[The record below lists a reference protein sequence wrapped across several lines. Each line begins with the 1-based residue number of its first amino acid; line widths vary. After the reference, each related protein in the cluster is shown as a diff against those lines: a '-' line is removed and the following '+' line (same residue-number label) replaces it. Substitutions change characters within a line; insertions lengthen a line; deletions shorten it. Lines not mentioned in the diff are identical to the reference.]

1 MINLSIVMGRDGCLQ
16 FLAEFLQVHKYLV
29 FVLKITTMIK
39 YKLVENQISTILDT
53 QELETDLLWALLN
66 LMENG
71 QRQDLTEIIAFDE
84 GLITIVLTI
93 GKSNKLDTK
102 LVE

>member
-1 MINLSIVMGRDGCLQ
+1 M
-16 FLAEFLQVHKYLV
+16 
-29 FVLKITTMIK
+29 
-39 YKLVENQISTILDT
+39 
-53 QELETDLLWALLN
+53 LWALLN